1 MNYTLDD
8 PAKGYAA
15 LDPNHT
21 HHFLVDDGKN
31 WKTTIFDNFVRNHT
45 KNVAVKIFMAK
56 TIKTL
61 SVLETSVSLEQV

>member
-31 WKTTIFDNFVRNHT
+31 WMATFFDNFARNRT
-45 KNVAVKIFMAK
+45 TNVAVKIFMTK
-56 TIKTL
+56 TIKTS
-61 SVLETSVSLEQV
+61 SVLETSINKAL